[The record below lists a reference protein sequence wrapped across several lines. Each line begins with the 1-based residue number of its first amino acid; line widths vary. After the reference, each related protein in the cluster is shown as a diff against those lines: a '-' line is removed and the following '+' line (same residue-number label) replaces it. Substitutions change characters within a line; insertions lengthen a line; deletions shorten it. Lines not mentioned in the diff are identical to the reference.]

1 MFACVWLECIFISI
15 FLSQTIVAVESKY
28 VVFSIVFLMV
38 TYAVSVSQIA
48 AFIFYYVTFFKYFKS
63 YAYFFILKGLHC
75 HLVG

>member
-48 AFIFYYVTFFKYFKS
+48 AFIFYYVTFLNILNLMHTSLF
-63 YAYFFILKGLHC
+63 LKGLHC